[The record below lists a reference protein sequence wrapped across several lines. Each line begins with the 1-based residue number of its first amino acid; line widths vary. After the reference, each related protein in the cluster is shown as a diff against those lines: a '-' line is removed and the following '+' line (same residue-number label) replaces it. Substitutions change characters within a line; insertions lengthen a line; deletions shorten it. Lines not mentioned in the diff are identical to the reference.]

1 MSDEQQPQSDTNSI
15 STPVE
20 DSVPIQP
27 EPAIEPTIQA
37 EQSQQITPQPEPIS
51 IIPPVQPVQ
60 PSPKSFLAKALEKI
74 QFRKRAKLDK
84 IMKFAQ
90 DKKSITNDQVEK
102 ILHVSDATATRYLSE
117 LVKQNR
123 LKRTGLAQNPR
134 YEPSGGSNGGN

>member
-1 MSDEQQPQSDTNSI
+1 MPEENITTPQESISDTKPIEIPITAQAEPAPILSPQS
-15 STPVE
+15 
-20 DSVPIQP
+20 
-27 EPAIEPTIQA
+27 
-37 EQSQQITPQPEPIS
+37 
-51 IIPPVQPVQ
+51 PVQPIQ

-74 QFRKRAKLDK
+74 QFKKRAKLDK

-102 ILHVSDATATRYLSE
+102 LLHISDATATRYLSE
-117 LVKQNR
+117 LVKQSR

>member
-1 MSDEQQPQSDTNSI
+1 MTEENITIPQEPI
-15 STPVE
+15 SNLPPTEIPTPVQAEPPVIESTPTPVE
-20 DSVPIQP
+20 IVPAP
-27 EPAIEPTIQA
+27 VLPP
-37 EQSQQITPQPEPIS
+37 QS
-51 IIPPVQPVQ
+51 PVQPIQ

-102 ILHVSDATATRYLSE
+102 LLHVSDATATRYLSE

-123 LKRTGLAQNPR
+123 LKRTGLPQNPR
-134 YEPSGGSNGGN
+134 YEPLDGSNGGN